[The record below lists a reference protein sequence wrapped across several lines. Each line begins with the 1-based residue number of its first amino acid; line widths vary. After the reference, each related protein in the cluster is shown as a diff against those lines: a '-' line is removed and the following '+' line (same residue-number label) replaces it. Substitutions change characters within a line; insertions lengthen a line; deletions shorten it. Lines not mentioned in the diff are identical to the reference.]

1 MKWKPLIV
9 IFLVL
14 ISCTDDQPA
23 SKNGALIPVKKDTAV
38 INNHIA
44 NPFAPLDISPVD
56 ISYFPVDYPVRK
68 MSQPSIGMPVV
79 RVIYSRPH
87 KQGRKIFGA
96 LLPYNE
102 PWRLGANEATEIEF
116 FQPVRI
122 QNKLIEKGRYVMYSI
137 PNAGHWTIVFNSNIY
152 SWGLKP
158 DPKQD
163 IHRFRIRAEAAPAVV
178 ESYTMVFEKS
188 ETGANLIMAWDDVVA
203 TLPISL

>member
-1 MKWKPLIV
+1 MNRKPLTV
-9 IFLVL
+9 ILLFLF
-14 ISCTDDQPA
+14 SCTDDQPA
-23 SKNGALIPVKKDTAV
+23 SKNGAQIPIKKDTAV
-38 INNHIA
+38 INTHVP

-68 MSQPSIGMPVV
+68 MSQPSIGMPVA

-116 FQPVRI
+116 FQPVHI
-122 QNKLIEKGRYVMYSI
+122 QNKNVAKGRYVMYSI
-137 PNAGHWTIVFNSNIY
+137 PTAKYWTIVLNSNSY

-163 IHRFRIRAEAAPAVV
+163 VHRFRVPAESAPAVV

-188 ETGANLIMAWDDVVA
+188 DTGANLIMAWDDVMA
-203 TLPISL
+203 RLPISL

>member
-1 MKWKPLIV
+1 MKWKPLTV
-9 IFLVL
+9 ILLALF
-14 ISCTDDQPA
+14 SCADEQPA
-23 SKNGALIPVKKDTAV
+23 SKNGALIPVNKDSSV
-38 INNHIA
+38 INTHVS

-68 MSQPSIGMPVV
+68 MSQPAAGMPVA

-87 KQGRKIFGA
+87 KQGRKIFGS

-116 FQPVRI
+116 FRPVRI
-122 QNKLIEKGRYVMYSI
+122 QNKSVAKGRYIIYSV
-137 PNAGHWTIVFNSNIY
+137 PTAEHWTIVFNSNIY

-163 IHRFRIRAEAAPAVV
+163 VHRFRIPAEAAPAVV

-188 ETGANLIMAWDDVVA
+188 TSGANLVMAWDDVMA
-203 TLPISL
+203 KLPISL